1 MIKQYRL
8 QTIPEPCRPSA
19 FPFPH
24 GSAAAVR
31 EESPCFLC
39 SGILILSGHTYSIVS
54 MGAIIGGHMV
64 LGALHGGQ
72 AHFLALGVVSAF
84 TMDCQAKSCQDPY
97 N

>member
-1 MIKQYRL
+1 MTQQYKL

-19 FPFPH
+19 FPSPR

-39 SGILILSGHTYSIVS
+39 SGILILSGHIVLEAWGS
-54 MGAIIGGHMV
+54 IIGGHMV

-84 TMDCQAKSCQDPY
+84 TMDFQAKSCQDPY

>member
-1 MIKQYRL
+1 MIQQYKL

-19 FPFPH
+19 FPSPH

-39 SGILILSGHTYSIVS
+39 SGILILSGHIVLEAWGS
-54 MGAIIGGHMV
+54 IIGGHMV
-64 LGALHGGQ
+64 LGAWHEGQ
-72 AHFLALGVVSAF
+72 AHFLGLGMVSEF
-84 TMDCQAKSCQDPY
+84 TTECQAKSCRDPY